1 MAGVYLHIPYCIKK
15 CAYCDFVSFAEPE
28 AVGAYVDWLL
38 REIALAAER
47 LPVPEVV
54 ESVFLGG
61 GTPSLLT
68 GVQMAAVLDALRAR
82 YPVAADAEITAE
94 CNPGTVDEARLAA
107 YRSAGVNRLS
117 VGLQSADG
125 ALLAAVG
132 RIHTYA
138 RFAETMAAAA
148 RVGFDNINVD
158 VMHGLPGQTE
168 SAYLDTLACACSMEG
183 VRHVSAYA
191 LILEE
196 DTPLFARVRAGSVAL
211 PDEDAVADMQ
221 DAGMAYLAAQ
231 GFQRYEIANY
241 ARPGF
246 ACRHNLGYW
255 QNGEY
260 LGFGVAAHAAQR
272 VGGVW
277 TRRENLATPEAY
289 RRSIA
294 QGRLPV
300 AVTRAIGREEEMF
313 ETVMLALRTVAGLS
327 LPGFLARFGVSL
339 YEAYPAAVAELRRR
353 GWTCE
358 SATAFALNARGLD
371 LQNEALL
378 AFLPE

>member
-61 GTPSLLT
+61 GTPSLLA
-68 GVQMAAVLDALRAR
+68 GAQMAAVLDALRAR
-82 YPVAADAEITAE
+82 YPVAADAEITVE

-107 YRSAGVNRLS
+107 YRAAGVNRLS
-117 VGLQSADG
+117 VGLQSADD

-196 DTPLFARVRAGSVAL
+196 GTPLFTRVRAGSVAL

-221 DAGMAYLAAQ
+221 DAGMAYL
-231 GFQRYEIANY
+231 
-241 ARPGF
+241 
-246 ACRHNLGYW
+246 
-255 QNGEY
+255 
-260 LGFGVAAHAAQR
+260 AAHAAQR

-371 LQNEALL
+371 LQNETLL